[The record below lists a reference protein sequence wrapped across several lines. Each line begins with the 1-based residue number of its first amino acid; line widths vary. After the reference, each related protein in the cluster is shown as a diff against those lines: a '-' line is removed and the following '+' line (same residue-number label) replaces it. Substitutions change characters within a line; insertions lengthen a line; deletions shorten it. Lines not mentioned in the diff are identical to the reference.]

1 MYGTNIGK
9 LEVYLK
15 TISDDNGTL
24 IWKQET
30 SLPPAWLPAQIDI
43 ITDEEFQVSILIK
56 YIACLIFI
64 FVNHF
69 YNRDR
74 TAHFL

>member
-15 TISDDNGTL
+15 TVSDYNATL

-30 SLPPAWLPAQIDI
+30 SLPPVWLPAQIDI
-43 ITDEEFQVSILIK
+43 IADEEFQVSERLI
-56 YIACLIFI
+56 
-64 FVNHF
+64 
-69 YNRDR
+69 
-74 TAHFL
+74 

>member
-15 TISDDNGTL
+15 TVSDYNGTL
-24 IWKQET
+24 VWKQET

-43 ITDEEFQVSILIK
+43 IADEEFQVSGRL
-56 YIACLIFI
+56 
-64 FVNHF
+64 F
-69 YNRDR
+69 YTSFSFHVAKR
-74 TAHFL
+74 